1 MIKILIEPI
10 VILIVL
16 IISSFNCEP
25 SLFDQDLGLWL
36 ILIGGGWFIATWCT
50 ILLSSLKHSLISACL
65 AIIIAFIGVSITSW
79 SPSVPPTAD
88 EMGNHP
94 QAEWSIRLSYEK
106 YGLSKMQ
113 HYSFIGPSEEANI
126 AVDVVRERWNEEN
139 PNNKALSVHKILTYI
154 PKEHAEQHHY
164 PKTYTKRY

>member
-1 MIKILIEPI
+1 MKQLIEFAT
-10 VILIVL
+10 VLITL
-16 IISSFNCEP
+16 IISGFVCEP
-25 SLFDQDLGLWL
+25 SIFEQDLGVWM
-36 ILIGGGWFIATWCT
+36 ILIGVGWFFGTFFTAFFSPIKQSINTAALC
-50 ILLSSLKHSLISACL
+50 IV
-65 AIIIAFIGVSITSW
+65 IAFTGASITSW
-79 SPSVPPTAD
+79 TPPVPPTAD

-94 QAEWSIRLSYEK
+94 QAEWSIRLSYER

-113 HYSFIGPSEEANI
+113 HYSFTGTSEEANI